1 MKGLEISKK
10 YFEEFGEKILRDNFS
25 DILPF
30 LACGLT
36 GSGSECFGY
45 DDDISR
51 DHDFEPGFC
60 IFIPD
65 ESVVDRKTA
74 FRLERAYAQL
84 PKEFMGVKRQLMA
97 PVGGQRHGVFRINEY
112 YEEKLGAPDCR
123 FDIKEWFT
131 LPEEALAESVNGEI
145 FFDNYG
151 LITDI
156 RNRIS
161 FYPSDIKMKKL
172 AGHLLLMAQ
181 SGQYNYSRCMAHG
194 ETGAAQLSLFEFA
207 KSAISAVFLLN
218 GKYKPFYKWSFRA
231 LRSLEI
237 LPRAADYLEFLISS
251 DNSKE
256 NTENKQVIIETTA
269 SEIIDE
275 LTRQNLTSAICGDL
289 EKHAYSVNDKIEN
302 AEIRNMHILSA
313 V

>member
-10 YFEEFGEKILRDNFS
+10 YYEEFGEKILRDNFS

-112 YEEKLGAPDCR
+112 YAEKLGAQDCR

-161 FYPSDIKMKKL
+161 FYPSDIKLKKL

-275 LTRQNLTSAICGDL
+275 LMRQNLTSAICGDL